1 MAKEYWYFLAG
12 MLAVALPL
20 AALLAIKKL
29 DLLGDRPDARIVY
42 ATAGDTQLTLHA
54 FHPRGLNRTSPA
66 PALLLFHGGGWR
78 FGSPQQFYPQC
89 RAFAALGY
97 RCFSAAYRLS
107 PHDPPDLRGAIDDAA
122 RALQY
127 LHDHAVELGVDVA
140 RIVAGGGSAGGH
152 LAASL
157 GAGLHGQQHPRPRA
171 LLLLNPVLDFAP
183 CTPFHH
189 LAGADWHAVS
199 PLQAVD
205 ARFPPAL
212 LQSGSL
218 DVEVPPA
225 AVHAFC
231 DTVNAAGGDCRTQIY
246 DGQRHGFFNAENRG
260 GEYLRRSNAAMADFL
275 RDLGLQASPLAGPV
289 SH

>member
-1 MAKEYWYFLAG
+1 MAKEHWYFLAG

-20 AALLAIKKL
+20 AAALAVKKL
-29 DLLGDRPDARIVY
+29 ELFGERPDARIVY
-42 ATAGDTQLTLHA
+42 TSAGDTSLALHA
-54 FHPRGLNRTSPA
+54 FHPRGMDRGTPA

-78 FGSPQQFYPQC
+78 FGSPRQFYPQC

-127 LHDHAVELGVDVA
+127 LHDHAAALGVDPA
-140 RIVAGGGSAGGH
+140 RIVVGGGSAAGH

-157 GAGLHGQQHPRPRA
+157 GAGLHGQQRARPRA

-189 LAGADWHAVS
+189 LAGTDWRAVS
-199 PLQAVD
+199 PLQAVAAD
-205 ARFPPAL
+205 FPPTL
-212 LQSGSL
+212 VQSGSL
-218 DVEVPPA
+218 DVEVTPH
-225 AVHAFC
+225 AVRAFC
-231 DTVNAAGGDCRTQIY
+231 DAVNAAGGDCPSRIY
-246 DGQRHGFFNAENRG
+246 PGQRHGFFNADNRD
-260 GEYLRRSNAAMADFL
+260 GEYLRRSNAAMANFL
-275 RDLGLQASPLAGPV
+275 RDLGVPE
-289 SH
+289 